1 MAQKKETKTLITL
14 TKVEKKKAGTI
25 SKQLFGKS
33 NYSGL
38 YAFFIN
44 NYKEKE

>member
-1 MAQKKETKTLITL
+1 MTQKKETKTLITL
-14 TKVEKKKAGTI
+14 TKSEKKRAGAI